1 MFTLRFDMR
10 VPSWGAPPAALYAAV
25 PEICAWGEEHGA
37 LAAVLCEHHG
47 SEDGYLPSPL
57 ILAPAIAA
65 RTRRLAMNLIL
76 ILPFYEPV
84 RLAEDMA
91 VLDILSAGRA
101 SYTLAL
107 GYRPEEFDHFGLKL
121 GDRGRLVDEKI
132 ALLRRLLAG
141 ETVVED
147 GRRITVTPQ
156 PLTPGGPGLM
166 WGGGTLAAARRA
178 GRYGLGMLGN
188 ANTPGMQEAYE
199 EACRQHGHQPGPT
212 MFPGRDTPSV
222 TFVADN
228 VDQAWAELGEHLLH
242 DVRTYAAWNPG
253 DETTA
258 GFTHVNTVEELRA
271 KPASHVIISVPE
283 AISQVRAGQVLN
295 LSPLCGGLPPEVAWP
310 YLKRV
315 GEVVL
320 PEALA
325 QRKA

>member
-1 MFTLRFDMR
+1 MFSMRFDMR
-10 VPSWGAPPAALYAAV
+10 APAWGASTADLYAAV
-25 PEICAWGEEHGA
+25 PEMCAWGETHGA

-65 RTRRLAMNLIL
+65 RTQSLAMNLIL

-91 VLDILSAGRA
+91 VLDIVSGGRA

-107 GYRPEEFDHFGLKL
+107 GYRPEEFEHFGLAV
-121 GDRGRLVDEKI
+121 GDRGRLCDQK
-132 ALLRRLLAG
+132 LPLMRRLLAG
-141 ETVVED
+141 ETVVDD

-156 PLTPGGPGLM
+156 PHTKGGPAML
-166 WGGGTLAAARRA
+166 WGGGTVAAARRA

-188 ANTPGMQEAYE
+188 ANAPGIQEAYE
-199 EACRQHGHQPGPT
+199 EACRKHGHEPGPT
-212 MFPGRDTPSV
+212 MFPDRDTPSV
-222 TFVADN
+222 VFVADDL
-228 VDQAWAELGEHLLH
+228 DQAWEELGEHLLH
-242 DVRTYAAWNPG
+242 DVRMYASWNPG

-258 GFTHVNTVEELRA
+258 GFSHVQTVDELRA
-271 KPASHVIISVPE
+271 APSSHVIISVPE
-283 AISQVRAGQVLN
+283 AISRIRGGQPLN
-295 LSPLCGGLPPEVAWP
+295 LSPLCGGLPPEIAWS

-320 PEALA
+320 PEALG
-325 QRKA
+325 